1 MAVSPFLQAGLEI
14 CEQENRAVFF
24 SSASGLLRCK
34 AQHFFPSLSA
44 SAFPTGDHFIKFFAP
59 WCGHCK
65 ALAPTWEQLALGLEH
80 SETVKIG
87 KVSANP
93 C

>member
-1 MAVSPFLQAGLEI
+1 M
-14 CEQENRAVFF
+14 
-24 SSASGLLRCK
+24 LLL
-34 AQHFFPSLSA
+34 PSLPSLC
-44 SAFPTGDHFIKFFAP
+44 TEGDHFIKFFAP

-87 KVSANP
+87 KVSESP
-93 C
+93 Y